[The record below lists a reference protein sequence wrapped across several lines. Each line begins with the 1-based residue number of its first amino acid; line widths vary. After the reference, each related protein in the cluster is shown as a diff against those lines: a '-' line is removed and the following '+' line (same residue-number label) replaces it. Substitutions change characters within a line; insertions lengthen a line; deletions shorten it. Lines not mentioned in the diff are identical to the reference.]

1 MSLFN
6 IFFYLFALIT
16 VVSAL
21 FVVSVKNVV
30 HSAFNLL
37 FTFFGVAGLYVLLGA
52 DFIAV
57 TQIMVYIGGILI
69 LLLFGVMLTN
79 KITNVEIKSG
89 TVNIFPAIVLVG
101 VLLGA
106 LISIITRTNW
116 KVAQKV
122 IPNTTINSLGKI
134 LITDYV
140 LVFELLAILLLV
152 ALIGATSIARTK
164 NANKEE
170 V

>member
-1 MSLFN
+1 MNLFN

-16 VVSAL
+16 VVSAI

-30 HSAFNLL
+30 HSAFYLL
-37 FTFFGVAGLYVLLGA
+37 FTFFGISGLYVLLGA

-89 TVNIFPAIVLVG
+89 TINIFPAILLVG

-106 LISIITRTNW
+106 LISIISRTNW
-116 KVAQKV
+116 KTAEKV
-122 IPNTTINSLGKI
+122 IPNTTINNLGKI

-140 LVFELLAILLLV
+140 LIFELLAILLLV
-152 ALIGATSIARTK
+152 ALVGATSIARTK
-164 NANKEE
+164 NVNKEE
-170 V
+170 A